1 MVEEK
6 KEKVPLNKENF
17 KKLLGVFR
25 FILPYKWKFFI
36 GILCLFISSFLV
48 LSFPILS
55 GKLLDVASGE
65 EWVITGGDLMEKID
79 QNGDQIIIDNVTQVA
94 YLLMGMLLLQ
104 SIFSFVRVYLFAI
117 VTENSIADMRKTV
130 FTKMLNLPLKFFDGQ
145 RVGDMISRL
154 TSDIS
159 IVQETFS
166 ITSAELFRQVTML
179 FIGLAVIFVLV
190 PKLALFMIAI
200 FPAVILVAVFFGRSI
215 KKLSKKS
222 QGHLGQTNVIADE
235 TLQSILV
242 VKAFTNEWFEVNRYT
257 KSLMKTVKVALEAAK
272 YRGAFISF
280 IVFALFGA
288 IVAVMWKGA
297 SLVNEGDITSG
308 DLVTFV
314 LVTIFIGASIA
325 GIGDMY
331 GQLQRAVGAS
341 QRILEVLDE
350 ESEDINKPDSI
361 SNLEGN
367 IQFENI
373 SFKYPDTN
381 KFVLEDI
388 NFEIKPGQK
397 VALVGPSGAGKSTI
411 TQLLMRFY
419 PITSGDIKVD
429 GKDISSYA
437 LSDYRSN
444 IGIVPQ
450 EVMLFGGTIREN
462 ILYGKTNAT
471 EEELLNAAEKANVT
485 EFIEHMKDG
494 FDTIV
499 GERGVKLS
507 GGQRQ
512 RIAIARAV
520 LKDPSILI
528 LDEATSS
535 LDAQSEILVQKALET
550 LMENRTT
557 LIIAHRLSTIRSAD
571 RILVI
576 KEGRI
581 VEEGNHTELSE
592 INGLYNHLLKLQFQV
607 N

>member
-1 MVEEK
+1 
-6 KEKVPLNKENF
+6 
-17 KKLLGVFR
+17 
-25 FILPYKWKFFI
+25 
-36 GILCLFISSFLV
+36 
-48 LSFPILS
+48 
-55 GKLLDVASGE
+55 
-65 EWVITGGDLMEKID
+65 
-79 QNGDQIIIDNVTQVA
+79 
-94 YLLMGMLLLQ
+94 
-104 SIFSFVRVYLFAI
+104 
-117 VTENSIADMRKTV
+117 
-130 FTKMLNLPLKFFDGQ
+130 
-145 RVGDMISRL
+145 
-154 TSDIS
+154 
-159 IVQETFS
+159 
-166 ITSAELFRQVTML
+166 
-179 FIGLAVIFVLV
+179 
-190 PKLALFMIAI
+190 
-200 FPAVILVAVFFGRSI
+200 
-215 KKLSKKS
+215 
-222 QGHLGQTNVIADE
+222 
-235 TLQSILV
+235 
-242 VKAFTNEWFEVNRYT
+242 NRYT

>member
-419 PITSGDIKVD
+419 PITSGNIKVD